1 MITEQ
6 EKNSLLENLRQIP
19 ILELACKKSGVAR
32 ASFYRLKKEDKEF
45 SKLVDDAILDG
56 EDLINDLSQ
65 SQLVSSI
72 RDGNFQA
79 IQLWLKHH
87 HKKYADKVEVS
98 GSIDVKDKPLT
109 DEQKQ
114 LVEKSL
120 MQAGILLNGDNK
132 NGQKSEQPQQSFTG
146 GNTENA
152 GAAAK

>member
-19 ILELACKKSGVAR
+19 IVELACKKSGVAR
-32 ASFYRLKKEDKEF
+32 ASFYRLKKDDKEF
-45 SKLVDDAILDG
+45 SKLVEDAILDG

-87 HKKYADKVEVS
+87 HKKYADTIEVS

-109 DEQKQ
+109 DEQKE
-114 LVEKSL
+114 LVERSL
-120 MQAGILLNGDNK
+120 MQAGILLSGDNK
-132 NGQKSEQPQQSFTG
+132 NGQKSEPEQSVTG
-146 GNTENA
+146 GNTENTGTA
-152 GAAAK
+152 VK

>member
-32 ASFYRLKKEDKEF
+32 ASFYRLRKEDKEF
-45 SKLVDDAILDG
+45 AKLVDDAILDG

-87 HKKYADKVEVS
+87 HKKYADTIEVS
-98 GSIDVKDKPLT
+98 GSIDIKEKPLT
-109 DEQKQ
+109 EEQKE

-132 NGQKSEQPQQSFTG
+132 NEQKFESEQSIPG
-146 GNTENA
+146 GDTENA
-152 GAAAK
+152 GVVTK

>member
-19 ILELACKKSGVAR
+19 IVELACKKSGVAR
-32 ASFYRLKKEDKEF
+32 ASFYRLRKDDKEF
-45 SKLVDDAILDG
+45 AKVVDEAILDG

-87 HKKYADKVEVS
+87 HKKYADTIEVS
-98 GSIDVKDKPLT
+98 GSIDIKEKPLT
-109 DEQKQ
+109 EEQKQ

-132 NGQKSEQPQQSFTG
+132 NEQKSGQPSQPIAG
-146 GNTENA
+146 GDTENA
-152 GAAAK
+152 GTAAK